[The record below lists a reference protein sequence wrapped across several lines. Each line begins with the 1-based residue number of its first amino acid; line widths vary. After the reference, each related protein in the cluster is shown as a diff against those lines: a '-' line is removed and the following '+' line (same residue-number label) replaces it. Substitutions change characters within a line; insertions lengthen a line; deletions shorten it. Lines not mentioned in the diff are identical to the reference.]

1 MHASWYVAKTFLIL
15 FKSRG
20 LVMKEHKWE
29 AAVENGQDIFSAS
42 LAHEEEEH
50 EIRVVQKSRKS
61 RFTDLRRRIEERLDT
76 KRISME
82 YDDF

>member
-1 MHASWYVAKTFLIL
+1 
-15 FKSRG
+15 
-20 LVMKEHKWE
+20 MKEHKWE
-29 AAVENGQDIFSAS
+29 AAGENGQDIFRAS

-50 EIRVVQKSRKS
+50 EIRVVEKSRKS

>member
-1 MHASWYVAKTFLIL
+1 
-15 FKSRG
+15 
-20 LVMKEHKWE
+20 MKEHKWE
-29 AAVENGQDIFSAS
+29 EAVENGQDIFSTS
-42 LAHEEEEH
+42 LAHEEEVS
-50 EIRVVQKSRKS
+50 EIRVVEKSRKS

>member
-1 MHASWYVAKTFLIL
+1 
-15 FKSRG
+15 
-20 LVMKEHKWE
+20 MKEHKWE
-29 AAVENGQDIFSAS
+29 AAVENGQDVFSAS
-42 LAHEEEEH
+42 LPHEEEEH
-50 EIRVVQKSRKS
+50 EIRVVEKSRKS

>member
-1 MHASWYVAKTFLIL
+1 
-15 FKSRG
+15 
-20 LVMKEHKWE
+20 MKEYKWD
-29 AAVENGQDIFSAS
+29 AAVENGQDILSAS

-50 EIRVVQKSRKS
+50 EIRVVEKSRKS

>member
-1 MHASWYVAKTFLIL
+1 
-15 FKSRG
+15 
-20 LVMKEHKWE
+20 MKEHKWE
-29 AAVENGQDIFSAS
+29 EAAENGQDIFSAS
-42 LAHEEEEH
+42 LAHEEEVR
-50 EIRVVQKSRKS
+50 EIRVVEKSRKS

>member
-1 MHASWYVAKTFLIL
+1 
-15 FKSRG
+15 
-20 LVMKEHKWE
+20 MKEHKWD

-42 LAHEEEEH
+42 PAHEEEEH
-50 EIRVVQKSRKS
+50 EIRVVHKSRKS

>member
-1 MHASWYVAKTFLIL
+1 
-15 FKSRG
+15 
-20 LVMKEHKWE
+20 MKEHKWE
-29 AAVENGQDIFSAS
+29 AAAENGQDIFSAA

-50 EIRVVQKSRKS
+50 EITVVEKSRKS

>member
-1 MHASWYVAKTFLIL
+1 
-15 FKSRG
+15 
-20 LVMKEHKWE
+20 MKEHKWE
-29 AAVENGQDIFSAS
+29 AGVENGQDIFSAP

-50 EIRVVQKSRKS
+50 EIRVVEKSRKS

>member
-1 MHASWYVAKTFLIL
+1 
-15 FKSRG
+15 
-20 LVMKEHKWE
+20 MKEHKWE
-29 AAVENGQDIFSAS
+29 AAEENGQDIFSAS
-42 LAHEEEEH
+42 LAHEEGEH
-50 EIRVVQKSRKS
+50 EVRVVEKSQKS

>member
-1 MHASWYVAKTFLIL
+1 
-15 FKSRG
+15 
-20 LVMKEHKWE
+20 MKEHKWE
-29 AAVENGQDIFSAS
+29 AAAENSQDIFSAS

-50 EIRVVQKSRKS
+50 EIKVFEKSRKS

>member
-1 MHASWYVAKTFLIL
+1 
-15 FKSRG
+15 
-20 LVMKEHKWE
+20 MKEHKWE
-29 AAVENGQDIFSAS
+29 EATDNDQDIFSAS
-42 LAHEEEEH
+42 LTHEEDKH
-50 EIRVVQKSRKS
+50 EIRVVEKIRKS

>member
-1 MHASWYVAKTFLIL
+1 
-15 FKSRG
+15 
-20 LVMKEHKWE
+20 MKEHKWE

-42 LAHEEEEH
+42 LAQEEEEH

-61 RFTDLRRRIEERLDT
+61 RFTDVRRRIEERLDT

>member
-1 MHASWYVAKTFLIL
+1 
-15 FKSRG
+15 
-20 LVMKEHKWE
+20 MKENKWD

-42 LAHEEEEH
+42 LAQEEEEH
-50 EIRVVQKSRKS
+50 EIRVVEKSRKS

>member
-1 MHASWYVAKTFLIL
+1 
-15 FKSRG
+15 
-20 LVMKEHKWE
+20 MKEHKWE
-29 AAVENGQDIFSAS
+29 AAVENGQDIFSTS
-42 LAHEEEEH
+42 LAHGEEEH
-50 EIRVVQKSRKS
+50 EIRVVEKSRKS

>member
-1 MHASWYVAKTFLIL
+1 
-15 FKSRG
+15 
-20 LVMKEHKWE
+20 MKEHKWE
-29 AAVENGQDIFSAS
+29 EALENGQDIFSAS

>member
-1 MHASWYVAKTFLIL
+1 
-15 FKSRG
+15 
-20 LVMKEHKWE
+20 MKEHKWD

-42 LAHEEEEH
+42 LTHEEEEH
-50 EIRVVQKSRKS
+50 EIRDVEKSRKS
-61 RFTDLRRRIEERLDT
+61 RFTDISRRIEERLDT